1 MILGPLSLL
10 AKATTRIGENEST
23 SPGRHENR
31 LGRRART
38 GRRQPESRGV
48 SPSDG
53 TTPEPPAPS
62 TRSPLFEAQQAPRYA
77 RQQLICEYQEANA
90 CRLVVMKDY
99 IFPHSITPFED
110 TLFDA
115 NPDEDLH
122 LILDTLGGDGETA
135 LRLIRQAQSR
145 CRELTVIVPDQAK
158 SAGTLFA
165 LGAHQ
170 IYMGPTSDLGPIDPQ
185 LMLPDNS
192 IVAARAII
200 DAVEEAERRIQQNP
214 ATYPLH
220 VSLLESVTALT
231 VQQARDE
238 LDRTDDLL
246 RAALACP
253 STRCNEEI
261 NDLVQRLRRPL
272 IETKSH
278 GAVISARDAS
288 GFGMPVEEAEF
299 ASSRWQ
305 AVWRLWTKYAVLN
318 AARVYEG
325 RTASYISYS

>member
-1 MILGPLSLL
+1 MILGLLFRL
-10 AKATTRIGENEST
+10 AKATTRIGGSGSILRGRHEIK
-23 SPGRHENR
+23 PGRHV
-31 LGRRART
+31 RT
-38 GRRQPESRGV
+38 GRPQPGSRAV

-53 TTPEPPAPS
+53 TTPEPQSP
-62 TRSPLFEAQQAPRYA
+62 TRSPLFEAQQAPRYE
-77 RQQLICEYQEANA
+77 RQRLIREYQQANA

-99 IFPHSITPFED
+99 IFPHNITPFED

-122 LILDTLGGDGETA
+122 LMLDTLGGDGETA

-165 LGAHQ
+165 LGAHHV
-170 IYMGPTSDLGPIDPQ
+170 YMGPTSDLGPVDPQ
-185 LMLPDNS
+185 LMLPDDS

-253 STRCNEEI
+253 STLSDKEI
-261 NDLVQRLRRPL
+261 DELVQRLRRPL

-288 GFGMPVEEAEF
+288 GFGIPVEEADF
-299 ASSRWQ
+299 SSPRWR
-305 AVWRLWTKYAVLN
+305 APFGSC
-318 AARVYEG
+318 G
-325 RTASYISYS
+325 RSTPC